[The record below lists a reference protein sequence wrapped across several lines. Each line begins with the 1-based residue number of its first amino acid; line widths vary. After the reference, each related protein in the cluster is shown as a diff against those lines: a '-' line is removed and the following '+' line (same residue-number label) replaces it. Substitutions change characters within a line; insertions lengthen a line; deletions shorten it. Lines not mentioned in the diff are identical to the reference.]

1 MWPLKRKKKK
11 EKKSKKKKHEFGA
24 NDCQNKT
31 KFFKILEI
39 TNIIIQIRTLT
50 TSLPVSLDIIKE
62 RIIDL
67 KDWPEE
73 LWVIMTKEMEIM
85 KVRLERYEESLTKYI

>member
-62 RIIDL
+62 RVIDL
-67 KDWPEE
+67 KDWSEE
-73 LWVIMTKEMEIM
+73 LWVIMTKEMKIM